1 MSSYIK
7 AAKDETKNI
16 LDDLRSSYPKMK
28 YEYGYNFY
36 RDPID
41 SKSDIHEF
49 IDFTDDVNSLPKKI
63 EKIIAT
69 GCLWRLVRFI

>member
-1 MSSYIK
+1 MKLKI
-7 AAKDETKNI
+7 I

-28 YEYGYNFY
+28 FKYGYIFY

-41 SKSDIHEF
+41 SKSDIHEL
-49 IDFTDDVNSLPKKI
+49 IDFTDDLNSLPKKI

-69 GCLWRLVRFI
+69 GCL